1 VTTNVVTIKSTPMK
15 FSNTILLSTGKIKM
29 ISNENQVSD
38 LGFLLFLTFVKDP
51 PMTKEIFLSGTSVT

>member
-1 VTTNVVTIKSTPMK
+1 
-15 FSNTILLSTGKIKM
+15 M

-51 PMTKEIFLSGTSVT
+51 SMTKEIFLSGTSVTTPMKFSNTILLSTGTRRLDPHFPG